1 LTSQTLGSWEIYHD
15 TDITSGNYGLIDIYD
30 TEPNHTTVNF
40 YGDLADYIGT
50 HDSSTLNFFGG
61 HAEIEAW
68 DSSIV
73 NVTGGTLNHAR
84 ANNYGTVNF
93 YSNAY
98 STSIGAFDYGITNM
112 YGGIVEDIGA
122 TGSGTVNLYA
132 GYVLERLYASGSSII
147 NIYGHDLFKTS
158 TGGAY
163 GYGEVYGYLTDD
175 TYISVNL
182 NNIEAYL
189 HINLIEVVDVEVQI
203 RPEALNPTSGGQWIT
218 CEVFIPEDYNVA
230 DVNSSTVYLEHQA
243 LPEWIW
249 FNEKQNVVMAKFN
262 RSKLSSILE
271 EGNVELTVSCHLLD
285 GTYFLGADT
294 IKVINKARKDN

>member
-1 LTSQTLGSWEIYHD
+1 
-15 TDITSGNYGLIDIYD
+15 
-30 TEPNHTTVNF
+30 
-40 YGDLADYIGT
+40 
-50 HDSSTLNFFGG
+50 
-61 HAEIEAW
+61 
-68 DSSIV
+68 
-73 NVTGGTLNHAR
+73 
-84 ANNYGTVNF
+84 
-93 YSNAY
+93 
-98 STSIGAFDYGITNM
+98 M

-218 CEVFIPEDYNVA
+218 CEVFIPE
-230 DVNSSTVYLEHQA
+230 
-243 LPEWIW
+243 IW